1 MRDFEDVPFEGRLGL
16 EFRRLRRFLDL
27 CQDEFGEQCNLTLSV
42 VHNLEK
48 GNTKCDLGTFREFF
62 KPCGSYSLFMFLY
75 ASYGDNL
82 RDKFQELFPEIPV
95 EAFDEWV
102 KILAK
107 KYPVYGDRYYDN
119 DSMRASN
126 KSKRRAKQVDKS
138 VKKLDDEASARLEE
152 RQRNVKALMENAKL
166 SASEAMNMLGISP
179 EEQEQLLSLL

>member
-107 KYPVYGDRYYDN
+107 SILYMGIVIMTTTPCGHPIK
-119 DSMRASN
+119 
-126 KSKRRAKQVDKS
+126 AKGVPS
-138 VKKLDDEASARLEE
+138 RS
-152 RQRNVKALMENAKL
+152 
-166 SASEAMNMLGISP
+166 I
-179 EEQEQLLSLL
+179 SLLRSLMMKQALV